1 MQLKRFWDLETLGI
15 GEAEPD
21 VYDKFLE
28 GVSFKACR
36 YEVELPWKEIH
47 PDLPE
52 NYQLCQRRLW
62 NLVKRLQ
69 QEPSVLKEYDGIIK
83 EQLNKGIIEVVTDND
98 SSKLA
103 KVHYLPHHPIIR
115 KDKQTT
121 KMRVVYDASARCNGP
136 SLNDCLHASPAFGQ
150 NVLDIILRFR
160 LYATALTGD
169 IEKAFLMVS
178 IATKDKQNCN
188 SSGLIILHQV
198 YPR

>member
-1 MQLKRFWDLETLGI
+1 MVHQSYTNLISSHVLKQEASCIQHHDLEQLDLQLKRFWDLETLGI

-28 GVSFKACR
+28 GVSFKAGR

-52 NYQLCQRRLW
+52 NYQLWQKRLW

-69 QEPSVLKEYDGIIK
+69 QEPSVLKEYDSIIK

-103 KVHYLPHHPIIR
+103 KIHYLSHHPIIR
-115 KDKQTT
+115 KDKQL
-121 KMRVVYDASARCNGP
+121 KCA
-136 SLNDCLHASPAFGQ
+136 
-150 NVLDIILRFR
+150 
-160 LYATALTGD
+160 
-169 IEKAFLMVS
+169 
-178 IATKDKQNCN
+178 
-188 SSGLIILHQV
+188 
-198 YPR
+198 